1 MYRVLNA
8 IGEGGMGTVYLA
20 EHTLL
25 GRKAAIK
32 VLLPEL
38 SANVE
43 IVKRFFNEA
52 RAVTQIA
59 DPGIVQVFDFGHH
72 TDGSAFIVMELLEGE
87 PMDQRLKRIGRFGLS
102 ECVRLMRMICT
113 SLAAAHAKGIV
124 HRDLKPDN
132 IFIVRDLAVVG
143 GERAKLLDFGIAKL
157 SGDEPDKLKTRQ
169 GVLMGTP
176 VYMSPEQCRGRGE
189 VDHRSD
195 IYTIGCVMF
204 TMLTGRPP
212 FPGEGIG
219 ELMMA
224 HVSARPPLAADHVP
238 GLPGV
243 VDEILQRCLHKAPAE
258 RFQSMTE
265 LVAALELDGQATP
278 SSDHA
283 TEPASTERGP
293 ASGPRTELQAP
304 TMRLRG
310 GGSAPA
316 PGSPDATL
324 SSTTMNS
331 ASGQTSRRTL
341 APGPPTLRRR
351 RWTTGLLAGA
361 LALASAFV
369 LVAVRGSEPSPRAG
383 ATRSPAGASTIGA
396 RAPSDGIDAM
406 AVPAPPATPVAG
418 TADAVAPLVTDGGV
432 ADAPPTLTPIDAAVG
447 PPRRPKV
454 RGSVSRQP
462 GTGGDHASSGG
473 SATPTA
479 IDRGD

>member
-8 IGEGGMGTVYLA
+8 IGEGGMGTVYLG

-38 SANVE
+38 SANAE

-87 PMDQRLKRIGRFGLS
+87 PMARRLERIGRFGVS

-113 SLAAAHAKGIV
+113 SLAAAHAQGIV

-189 VDHRSD
+189 VDHRAD
-195 IYTIGCVMF
+195 IYAMGCVMF

-212 FPGEGIG
+212 FPGEGTG
-219 ELMMA
+219 ELILA
-224 HVSARPPLAADHVP
+224 HVGEPPPLAAAHVP
-238 GLPGV
+238 ELPDA
-243 VDEILQRCLHKAPAE
+243 VDEILQKCLRKAPAE

-265 LVAALELDGQATP
+265 LVAALGFDE
-278 SSDHA
+278 HA
-283 TEPASTERGP
+283 APRSAHAGEPAGP
-293 ASGPRTELQAP
+293 
-304 TMRLRG
+304 
-310 GGSAPA
+310 APA
-316 PGSPDATL
+316 PLRELQTPTIRLRKGGSTPVPAPPDTL
-324 SSTTMNS
+324 SGTTVNS
-331 ASGQTSRRTL
+331 ASGQTSVLTL
-341 APGPPTLRRR
+341 APGPRARLRRR
-351 RWTTGLLAGA
+351 WAAGVLTGALVLAGA
-361 LALASAFV
+361 VVLVEVRGGAASQGGAAAPSPSGASA
-369 LVAVRGSEPSPRAG
+369 AEAP
-383 ATRSPAGASTIGA
+383 
-396 RAPSDGIDAM
+396 APSSAASSVIDAM
-406 AVPAPPATPVAG
+406 PAPAAPAAPAS
-418 TADAVAPLVTDGGV
+418 TAAPAAPAAPEDAGV
-432 ADAPPTLTPIDAAVG
+432 ADAPPITVPIDATMG
-447 PPRRPKV
+447 PPRRP
-454 RGSVSRQP
+454 RPAGNAPRQP
-462 GTGGDHASSGG
+462 GRGGDHASSAG